1 MEQILE
7 TYAKLRV
14 NSCSLWFYFSWYYV
28 FEQGNLKSPCTY
40 SFLKNSNGNVNT
52 DLSQVMCGLFKFGY

>member
-14 NSCSLWFYFSWYYV
+14 SSCSLWFYFSWYYV
-28 FEQGNLKSPCTY
+28 YERGKLKSPCTY